1 MVESIP
7 RSTLG
12 LAAEYAVAAELCRRG
27 TYAQLTL
34 GNQKRTDLLVF
45 SESGGLARLEV
56 KAKQGRDWPNCRGI
70 CGPNAFLVFVDYQ
83 HRASTERPD
92 FYILSSQDWRDVLEK
107 KVIEIKAAKPKKN
120 IVINDKNIAVFMD
133 EIRSN
138 GRPYEGMGI
147 RSMDIIDHREKWEK
161 IAEAISDDGPS
172 RGPDGG

>member
-56 KAKQGRDWPNCRGI
+56 KAKQGRDWPNCKGI
-70 CGPNAFLVFVDYQ
+70 WGPNAFLVFVDYQ

-92 FYILSSQDWRDVLEK
+92 FYVLSSQDWRKVLES
-107 KVIEIKAAKPKKN
+107 KVAEIKSARPKKK
-120 IVINDKNIAVFMD
+120 IAINEKNIAVFLD

-138 GRPYEGMGI
+138 GKPYEGMGI
-147 RSMDIIDHREKWEK
+147 LPADIGEYRERWGK
-161 IAEAISDDGPS
+161 IADAIGEGPS
-172 RGPDGG
+172 P